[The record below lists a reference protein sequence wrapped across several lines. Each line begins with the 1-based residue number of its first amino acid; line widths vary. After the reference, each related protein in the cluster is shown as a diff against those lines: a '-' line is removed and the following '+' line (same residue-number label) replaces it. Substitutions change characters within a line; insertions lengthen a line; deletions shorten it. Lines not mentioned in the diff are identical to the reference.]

1 MLWYDRASID
11 LFAIYPIINMKSRS
25 IMHNNIVITM
35 TIVFLAIRAPPT
47 RADEVM
53 DKLVQIDNT
62 VKETC
67 ALTTVTAS
75 LATISESLGKD
86 EALLKRVV
94 VDPLDTK
101 VEKAL
106 QYQTQLEGLLS
117 RVVVV
122 PVQDKITE
130 VGGGVAAIKSSLTS
144 VVFTPLSEKL
154 DAIKSDISGKCQPCR
169 CKPGEVMDDKSSTT
183 EERVAF
189 GLTRTEWI
197 SLSLQSINL
206 GFTVSIFGVIM
217 HMMIRY

>member
-1 MLWYDRASID
+1 
-11 LFAIYPIINMKSRS
+11 MKSRS

-35 TIVFLAIRAPPT
+35 TIVFLAIRTPPT
-47 RADEVM
+47 KADEVM

-75 LATISESLGKD
+75 LATISESLGND

-106 QYQTQLEGLLS
+106 QYQTQLEGLLG

-130 VGGGVAAIKSSLTS
+130 VGGGVEAIKSSLTS

-154 DAIKSDISGKCQPCR
+154 DAIKSDINGKCQPCR

-206 GFTVSIFGVIM
+206 GFTVSMFGVIM